1 MKESTEER
9 FLTVSCTARA
19 CIARDI
25 TRQHIERH
33 TENNM
38 ISYRCLWACDHGRR
52 KEAGEREREGRFP
65 TRKQIDLVTA
75 GCLRIE

>member
-1 MKESTEER
+1 MKESTDLAISDR

-19 CIARDI
+19 CIARES

-38 ISYRCLWACDHGRR
+38 ISYR
-52 KEAGEREREGRFP
+52 
-65 TRKQIDLVTA
+65 
-75 GCLRIE
+75 